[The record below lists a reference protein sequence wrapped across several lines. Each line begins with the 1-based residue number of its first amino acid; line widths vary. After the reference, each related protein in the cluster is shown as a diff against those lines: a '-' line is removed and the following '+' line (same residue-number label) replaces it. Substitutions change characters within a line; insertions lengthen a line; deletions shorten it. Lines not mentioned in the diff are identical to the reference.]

1 LTNKDLLDR
10 LAAIGSSAKQASN
23 ALDAET
29 IAKVRAIAA
38 PAGAA
43 AKPAPTPAAAAV
55 APMAVATPAAP
66 PVTPANPKP
75 TAPAPAPAAAPVAAP
90 TVMGATIV
98 GNTISLK
105 GPITVRDLATIL
117 SVRPNQLIAEL
128 MRLNILA
135 SINEHID
142 IKDCARVSEKHG
154 FKVEKEKKAEK
165 PAPPPPMVVAPPPVV
180 VPVLPTTR
188 PAIVAVLGHVDH
200 GKTSLLDRIRNTNVV
215 KSESGGITQHTGAST
230 VKVKNKSITFLDTPG
245 HAAFTAM
252 RARGAKMTD
261 IAIIVIDAGDG
272 IMPQTQEAIKHAK
285 AAGVQIMIA
294 MNKIDLPTA
303 NVDRLKKQLAGIE
316 LTPEDW
322 GGTTI
327 CVPISALTGQGVPEL
342 LDMILLQAEMM
353 DLKANPANPA
363 KGFVIEAQLESGMG
377 PTANILVTD
386 GTLKLGDVL
395 MSGVQVGRVRALIND
410 HGEKVKSAGPGTP
423 VKCLGLP
430 GVPEAGAAFE
440 VCSNEK
446 AARQVAEQRQSDLKA
461 AVLTAPKR
469 ASLTSLFDRL
479 KETSEKVELKLLIKG
494 DVQGSIEAIEHALKE
509 INSDK
514 VTLSILLSDVGNISA
529 NDVLLASASDAVII
543 GFHVSVDE
551 SINRLAKQEGV
562 EIRLHSIIYELIDQ
576 VREAMAGLLTPIL
589 KQKITGHAKV
599 LQVFHMSKGGTVAG
613 CMITDGRVTP
623 KYKVRV
629 KRETSVLYEGG
640 INSLRRFQNEAA
652 EVREGQECGIRLD
665 NYTAFAEGDVLEFYE
680 VERITQTL

>member
-1 LTNKDLLDR
+1 
-10 LAAIGSSAKQASN
+10 
-23 ALDAET
+23 
-29 IAKVRAIAA
+29 
-38 PAGAA
+38 
-43 AKPAPTPAAAAV
+43 
-55 APMAVATPAAP
+55 
-66 PVTPANPKP
+66 
-75 TAPAPAPAAAPVAAP
+75 
-90 TVMGATIV
+90 
-98 GNTISLK
+98 
-105 GPITVRDLATIL
+105 
-117 SVRPNQLIAEL
+117 
-128 MRLNILA
+128 
-135 SINEHID
+135 
-142 IKDCARVSEKHG
+142 VSEKHG